1 MTVTGGSVGLWGP
14 LWLCDLSKLP
24 TERKTPEPPV
34 EQPPSFS
41 LHSAAKGGER
51 GDVEANTE
59 TKGHLFAYSFIGPV
73 PSLCGVL
80 CGSSLKERTRS
91 CKCSSRGE
99 KVTFLVYAKFSP
111 PRDLCSCCSH
121 HLHRQFLLP
130 SCVSRSAW
138 MAFPQSG
145 FP

>member
-1 MTVTGGSVGLWGP
+1 MGLWGP

-91 CKCSSRGE
+91 CKCSS
-99 KVTFLVYAKFSP
+99 
-111 PRDLCSCCSH
+111 
-121 HLHRQFLLP
+121 
-130 SCVSRSAW
+130 
-138 MAFPQSG
+138 
-145 FP
+145 